1 MREHLTKRKQPQQ
14 EEKPDTHNIHRNLQ
28 LLQYCICTHV
38 TSRREL
44 MLNAEMAPSVDGQT
58 TDKLAR
64 VAGGTCSNGVA

>member
-1 MREHLTKRKQPQQ
+1 
-14 EEKPDTHNIHRNLQ
+14 
-28 LLQYCICTHV
+28 V